1 MLFYSIER
9 GANMSIQDTQEE
21 FIRQLTNL
29 VNKDILQQ
37 NIINS
42 ALFIL
47 FFESLKDL
55 IIDRLCGFF
64 CFDISIKNNKI
75 SRKESIEYKQEV
87 RSLDTN
93 IFDASLKWYQNEKI
107 LSNSDVEKIKQIEKR
122 RNEIVHELSS
132 VLIVG
137 LSQDDISLLL
147 NVIQI
152 YDNLDS
158 WWIYN
163 FEADLVDIPNRETL
177 EQKDCHSVAAITLHI
192 ILDVL
197 YSDADKY
204 ADWPE
209 QIKAAVLKKRSQAR
223 EKENG

>member
-1 MLFYSIER
+1 
-9 GANMSIQDTQEE
+9 MSIQDAQDES
-21 FIRQLTNL
+21 IRQITNL
-29 VNKDILQQ
+29 VNKNILQQ

-55 IIDRLCGFF
+55 IIDRLYNLY
-64 CFDISIKNNKI
+64 CFPISFENKKI
-75 SRKESIEYKQEV
+75 IRKETEEYKQEV

-93 IFDASLKWYQNEKI
+93 IYDASLKWFQNEKAI
-107 LSNSDVEKIKQIEKR
+107 SDSDVQVIKQIEKR

-163 FEADLVDIPNRETL
+163 FEADLVDIPNPETL
-177 EQKDCHSVAAITLHI
+177 EQKDCQSGEAITLHI
-192 ILDVL
+192 ILYVL
-197 YSDADKY
+197 YGDADKY

-223 EKENG
+223 EKDNG